1 MGLFSSLDDDPV
13 SLRVQSG
20 SARGRLL
27 KAGPKGR
34 EVRPILARIRK
45 SLFDILRP
53 RIEGALFLDLFAGTG
68 MVGIEALSNG
78 ASRATFVDRASSSL
92 RMIETNLAFLGFTG
106 RAEVIRSDVARDLQV
121 LSGRRFDLIFL
132 GPPYKDEKAAPLA
145 LSVPALSQVAEAG
158 LAGPETWVV
167 LQHHEKEPLDGAEAS
182 WEKFREKEYGDT
194 VLSFYRV
201 RPS

>member
-1 MGLFSSLDDDPV
+1 MT
-13 SLRVQSG
+13 LRVQSG
-20 SARGRLL
+20 SARGRRL
-27 KAGPKGR
+27 KAVPGGR

-78 ASRATFVDRASSSL
+78 AARATFVDRASSSL
-92 RMIETNLAFLGFTG
+92 RMIETNVAFLGFAERSEVL
-106 RAEVIRSDVARDLQV
+106 RADVARDLRA
-121 LSGRRFDLIFL
+121 LAGRRFDLIFL
-132 GPPYKDEKAAPLA
+132 GPPYKDEKAVPLA
-145 LSVPALSQVAEAG
+145 LSVPALSRVAEAG

-167 LQHHEKEPLDGAEAS
+167 LQHHDKESLDGAEAR

-194 VLSFYRV
+194 TLSFFKLRAL
-201 RPS
+201 